1 MPTCLQLFPFC
12 ERSLRVF
19 RGHMV
24 ALRRGDGQPGSVPKQ
39 QTSQEQG
46 VWACF
51 WFSPKTTGGRRG
63 WNLETSQALRIPA
76 LPLSL
81 TLTMPVW
88 ALAMPTG
95 RTARK
100 GREACLLFAWSPLLR
115 TCLLWLLTPL
125 LPACPSGLLGRHDYC
140 PQPASP
146 DGSKGS
152 LTHDSATSPPLPR
165 GYKTCHCGRRPSA
178 ALSRSA

>member
-1 MPTCLQLFPFC
+1 
-12 ERSLRVF
+12 
-19 RGHMV
+19 MV
-24 ALRRGDGQPGSVPKQ
+24 ALKRGDGKPGPGYKQ

-46 VWACF
+46 VWTCLRL
-51 WFSPKTTGGRRG
+51 SPKMAGRRRG
-63 WNLETSQALRIPA
+63 WNLETSQALRISA

-125 LPACPSGLLGRHDYC
+125 LPACPSGLLGRHHYC
-140 PQPASP
+140 PQPSSP
-146 DGSKGS
+146 DGSKDS
-152 LTHDSATSPPLPR
+152 LAHGSATSPQLAR
-165 GYKTCHCGRRPSA
+165 GYKTCQCRRRPSA
-178 ALSRSA
+178 ALSRPA

>member
-1 MPTCLQLFPFC
+1 M
-12 ERSLRVF
+12 
-19 RGHMV
+19 
-24 ALRRGDGQPGSVPKQ
+24 GQPGPEPKQ

-46 VWACF
+46 VWACL
-51 WFSPKTTGGRRG
+51 WFSPKMTGGRRG

-95 RTARK
+95 WTARK

-125 LPACPSGLLGRHDYC
+125 LPPVPLGFWGATTTVPNPLRQTGLKD
-140 PQPASP
+140 
-146 DGSKGS
+146 S
-152 LTHDSATSPPLPR
+152 LTHGSATSPRLLR
-165 GYKTCHCGRRPSA
+165 SYKTCHCGRRPSA
-178 ALSRSA
+178 ALSRPA